1 MNVKTLLA
9 FHSFEALYLAALA
22 VLPFI
27 VVQKVVAAV
36 IITVTVFLGINTLY
50 KKLTYKAIT
59 VDKQGVVVTGCDTG
73 KDIRAHNKRDLHN
86 LMGESNT
93 VVSAY
98 TLYRNY
104 CRYTLYRHLQQY
116 CSHPSIFLHFK
127 VQIIKKSNRHLQQY
141 CSHPSIFLHF
151 KVQIIK
157 KSKGGRYTVISAY
170 TLYRHLQQYC
180 SHPSKC
186 TSNLIKV
193 FCSYSLEMFQYELR

>member
-50 KKLTYKAIT
+50 KKLKYKAIT

-116 CSHPSIFLHFK
+116 CSHPSIF
-127 VQIIKKSNRHLQQY
+127 S
-141 CSHPSIFLHF
+141 HF

-186 TSNLIKV
+186 TSNLIKYFV
-193 FCSYSLEMFQYELR
+193 VTH